1 MLTIFVFIN
10 LAILVKGQGARS
22 SNHASWQHLNVGNS
36 RSILEQ
42 LPSTGLGMSRID
54 AGNHSFTYAFI
65 AHDEDS
71 FQVKDPAVRALEP
84 GLSALWLAK
93 VKPCCERGGVVI
105 DVGSHFGYYSLLG
118 SALGCSFQAFEP
130 VPDFRSVL
138 EFNIMINRA
147 RGIVHPYAVGLNR
160 ETVRMIVPATGILG
174 TARITNGD
182 QSNALSVEKRRLDE
196 FVGVTRSENICILK
210 VDVEGYEPEVIL
222 SAKELVRSRTI
233 RNVMLEFSPGYSKA
247 GLLDM
252 LQLLYDSGYE
262 AFNVPWEIAKV
273 AQRMGNIEVTE
284 VLCSTCRVDISNN
297 DKRQQF
303 IDNGFF
309 NTNLWLQLK

>member
-1 MLTIFVFIN
+1 
-10 LAILVKGQGARS
+10 
-22 SNHASWQHLNVGNS
+22 
-36 RSILEQ
+36 
-42 LPSTGLGMSRID
+42 MSRID

-71 FQVKDPAVRALEP
+71 FQVKDPMVRALEP

-118 SALGCSFQAFEP
+118 NALGCSFEAFEP
-130 VPDFRSVL
+130 VPAFRSVL

-147 RGIVHPYAVGLNR
+147 RGIVHPYAVGLMR
-160 ETVRMIVPATGILG
+160 ETVHMIVPATGILG
-174 TARITNGD
+174 TARITDGD
-182 QSNALSVEKRRLDE
+182 EDNALSVEKHRLDN
-196 FVGVTRSENICILK
+196 FFQVDHSENICILK
-210 VDVEGYEPEVIL
+210 VDVEGYEPEVLL
-222 SAKELVRSRTI
+222 SAKELVRSRAI
-233 RNVMLEFSPGYSKA
+233 RNVMLEFSPGYNKA

-262 AFNVPWEIAKV
+262 AFNVPWDTAKV
-273 AQRMGNIEVTE
+273 AKRIGNIEASE

-297 DKRQQF
+297 DTRQHF
-303 IDNGFF
+303 IDHVNF
-309 NTNLWLQLK
+309 NTNLWLQLE